1 MSLFYPDRVAK
12 TVYHPFVATPSPIG
26 LAHRGGGREAPENSL
41 TPFRNAADIVF
52 EYFETDVR
60 ATSDGKVMVFHDA
73 NLNRVTDRVGRISAL
88 PYSEV
93 RRAKVGGSDRV
104 LKLEELRE
112 EFDDK

>member
-1 MSLFYPDRVAK
+1 MRLFYPDRVAK
-12 TVYHPFVATPSPIG
+12 TLYHPFVSTPSPIG

-41 TPFRNAADIVF
+41 TAFRNAADIGF

-104 LKLEELRE
+104 LWQVGN
-112 EFDDK
+112 